1 MSKKSLFIRFIL
13 IICISVLL
21 AGCTININVGNPSDA
36 SKNGTTPNHNSDTS
50 TNISIYQSRATIYI
64 SNKGSAESPAISS
77 SDLIVSKDFIE
88 SYIVILNSK
97 QIQSKIREKYPSA
110 EYTLTLEPM
119 NETNVFSIIAASENP
134 ECLEEICDIATSMLC
149 EIIPQVIEGVS
160 CKVVDH
166 AKPAQLVEKN

>member
-1 MSKKSLFIRFIL
+1 MSKKSLFIRFFL

-21 AGCTININVGNPSDA
+21 AGCTININVGNPSNA
-36 SKNGTTPNHNSDTS
+36 SENETTPNHNSDTS

-119 NETNVFSIIAASENP
+119 NETNVFSIIAANASNILDQILFRYINQ
-134 ECLEEICDIATSMLC
+134 CNYAFAANTVLMQTIVAYILFLRAGKTR
-149 EIIPQVIEGVS
+149 
-160 CKVVDH
+160 
-166 AKPAQLVEKN
+166 

>member
-13 IICISVLL
+13 IVCVSVLL
-21 AGCTININVGNPSDA
+21 AGCTININVGNSSDA

-50 TNISIYQSRATIYI
+50 ANTSLYQSRATIYI
-64 SNKGSAESPAISS
+64 SQTVTTDSTMISS
-77 SDLIVSKDFIE
+77 DDLTGSLQLIE

-119 NETNVFSIIAASENP
+119 NETNVFSIIATSENP

-160 CKVVDH
+160 CKVVDY